1 MKRTANK
8 VCSDDIDPNVTSCCM
23 WPLEIDFNDYKWD
36 WVLYPRKFD
45 ANICGGDCSVGK
57 KKLELD
63 QSWSRNFLERTKK
76 LK

>member
-1 MKRTANK
+1 
-8 VCSDDIDPNVTSCCM
+8 M

-57 KKLELD
+57 KKASIGPELVTEFFGTD
-63 QSWSRNFLERTKK
+63 KK
-76 LK
+76 VEIE